1 MTISAPLM
9 SSAKKQS
16 VVSQCVTRTKAGW
29 RGVAAAAGTA
39 EGVVGMQA
47 TSLTAGIVSRS
58 SPIGALGS
66 HRPVYNWNGAQ

>member
-1 MTISAPLM
+1 
-9 SSAKKQS
+9 
-16 VVSQCVTRTKAGW
+16 VTRTKAGW
-29 RGVAAAAGTA
+29 RGAAAAAGTA

-47 TSLTAGIVSRS
+47 ASLTAGIVSRS